1 MDLTVNTALPGS
13 LADSLAALRRAKGYG
28 AATSAKT
35 QTAATQNL
43 PAPAQPFKAADNTAT
58 RLVSENRQELADG
71 AYRLTKTYEREDG
84 RSFTR
89 IEDFAFT
96 ERGTRRNVIQQ
107 NPSGNITEY
116 EEVLDR
122 EGSGTFRRTQRFR
135 DESGESTTQITTGYS
150 VTDPFI
156 LTGGYAAPAP
166 SGPNPFA
173 PLRGTQLDLRA

>member
-1 MDLTVNTALPGS
+1 MDLTVNTALLNS
-13 LADSLAALRRAKGYG
+13 SANTLAALRRAGSYG
-28 AATSAKT
+28 AVATKGA
-35 QTAATQNL
+35 QTTPAQNL
-43 PAPAQPFKAADNTAT
+43 PAPVQTGKTGENTGT
-58 RLVSENRQELADG
+58 RLISENRQNLAEG

-122 EGSGTFRRTQRFR
+122 EEGGTFRRTQRFR
-135 DESGESTTQITTGYS
+135 DESGETATQITTRYS

-156 LTGGYAAPAP
+156 LTGGYAAPAS
-166 SGPNPFA
+166 SGTNPFA
-173 PLRGTQLDLRA
+173 PLRGTQLDLQA